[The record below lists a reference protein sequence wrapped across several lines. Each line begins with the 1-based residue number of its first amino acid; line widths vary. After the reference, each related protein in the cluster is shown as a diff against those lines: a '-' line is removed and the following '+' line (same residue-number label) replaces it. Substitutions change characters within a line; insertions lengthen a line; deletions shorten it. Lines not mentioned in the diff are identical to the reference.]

1 MNKNSVGILL
11 AVLGIG
17 AGILGYFVIFQR
29 FTTQRDELAT
39 ANAGLQTEV
48 DHLQD
53 LADHKQE
60 YLDET
65 ANMKAQDEEIIA
77 QFPAEVRA
85 EDEIMYLK
93 NSENAF
99 GVFVKAISMPES
111 NVVEV
116 ARPEPAA
123 VEASSEGAEE
133 AAAEPTEDGE
143 VVEDTSEEAAP
154 AAPQILLY
162 QTPVS
167 CNLNTSYASAK
178 DMINAIVSDKDNK
191 KSFEN
196 LALSFDTE
204 TGALTGSMTYS
215 MYSLTG
221 TDKTYV
227 EPSVPGVA
235 IGTSDIFNTTQRS
248 IEIAAQKQQAAAAA
262 AASAQAEASA
272 EQ

>member
-17 AGILGYFVIFQR
+17 AAVLGYFVIFQN
-29 FTTQRDELAT
+29 FTEKKDQLAT
-39 ANAGLQTEV
+39 ANASLQTEV

-65 ANMKAQDEEIIA
+65 ANMKAQDDEIIA
-77 QFPAEVRA
+77 QFPVEVRT
-85 EDEIMYLK
+85 EDEIMYLR

-99 GVFVKAISMPES
+99 GVYVKSISMPEA

-116 ARPEPAA
+116 ARPEPEVA
-123 VEASSEGAEE
+123 VAGDNGTEE
-133 AAAEPTEDGE
+133 AAEATEDGE
-143 VVEDTSEEAAP
+143 VVEDATEEAAP

-167 CNLNTSYASAK
+167 CNLDTSYASIK
-178 DMINAIVSDKDNK
+178 DMIHAIVSDVDNK

-196 LALSFDTE
+196 LALNFDSQ
-204 TGALTGSMTYS
+204 TGALTGSMSYS

-221 TDKTYV
+221 TDKSYV

-235 IGTSDIFNTTQRS
+235 IGTNDIFNTTQRS
-248 IEIAAQKQQAAAAA
+248 IELAAQKQAAAAA
-262 AASAQAEASA
+262 AAANAAAEAN
-272 EQ
+272 EGQ